1 MRSGLRG
8 VKTRRTHAAVG
19 AVAALVAAAL
29 LVGGGGAPA
38 LGAGPACV
46 LAPQLRDLT
55 INQGLGSYTPLAWGK
70 DTLLR
75 LYMSQPSCAASGSLI
90 QVTGGTLTVAGGG
103 ANRTISATTPSLVS
117 VYPALATYSTAP
129 AVDSTGDVKFDL
141 PGSTLSPGGS
151 ELGFTATFTVTINYL
166 QQPNSRT
173 ALAPG
178 SVSFTARPGTTTPIT
193 APVAKKTNALR
204 VLVVP
209 MGDPTQLYNTQLTA
223 AGQQEIQRG
232 MLTLARIF
240 PLRDGIATLTDT
252 SPAGLAA
259 GLRYSISPTLLDV
272 RALMGTDLKFCGN
285 ATTFATLRGLL
296 AQFLQAWNSANPTT
310 PADRVLAVGDEAV
323 TKGSLDGCDEGRAAI
338 NGNEAWVR
346 LAYDTQGTTSN
357 AGALMGMELAHTMG
371 AVPAG
376 RNDGAFHSL
385 YTNSD
390 YLTGDLNRAFNIAT
404 RSVLAGTSDDHTVM
418 RLVAPWNN
426 TNTVLEKAD
435 WGLLLCRLGG
445 PLTSDCGTTAGTVGS
460 AAAGPAFVMS
470 GTTDG
475 SHGIDAGSIGTA
487 DGTKIVESY
496 FSQSATTLPDAASQY
511 RLVQKQGGAVL
522 QNQGVPIAT
531 ADTHHDGTT
540 SETNSGGAG
549 LFSIA
554 LPFNTSATRIELW
567 KGQPGPSGLLLY
579 ARDKTAA
586 PVVTS
591 ETTGSPILLALN
603 RTKVG
608 TVGPLAVRVTKP
620 TGTAR
625 ATPRSLR
632 IRPLAA
638 SAVTQNC
645 VITQDRSISGDT
657 PSSITFDNQSGV
669 AVSIYWLNYSGNR
682 IFYYAL
688 PSGQSYDQG
697 TWLTHPWVAVDDGGT
712 CLGYTISDQLQKTY
726 VIRAASEFVVNS
738 TNDPGDGTCDVAE
751 CTLREAINVAN
762 GTAGADTISFAIG
775 TGGSPQTI
783 QPASDLPTI
792 TGPVLIDGWSQG
804 GASYTGPP
812 LIDVDGN
819 ASVTSGLVIT
829 GANSTVRGLVVR
841 RFAGAGIQVTGS
853 GATGNH
859 IEGNYVGTNTVGSAG
874 AGNGGSGIQVTSGA
888 SNNTIGGTAASA
900 RNVVSGNGGHGILL
914 HGVTGNTVQGNY
926 AGTSADGAGAIP
938 NGIDGIA
945 VDGGS
950 GNTIGGTA
958 AGAGNLAS
966 GNTNQGISIFGVEF
980 PSTTGN
986 VVRGNIVGTNAAGT
1000 SAIANGTG
1008 VGDGIRMLNAINTTV
1023 VGNLISGNPY
1033 GVRIYGAVSTG
1044 NTVQGNYIG
1053 TDVTGTSAIPNAT
1066 GVLIEN
1072 AAGANTIGGASTG
1085 QGNLISGNTAAG
1097 IALNEGT
1104 GIVIQGNNIGANA
1117 SGSALG
1123 NGGNGIRLGAQ
1134 IPSGE
1139 FYTYVSATDTQVGG
1153 TAAAAA
1159 NVIVNNGQAGVAVV
1173 SGTGNSILRNSISA
1187 NGALGIDLVAD
1198 GVTPN
1203 DADDSDVGS
1212 NGLQNFPVITS
1223 AMKSGAS
1230 TRIQGTLDSTA
1241 STVFRIDYYANDT
1254 CDSSGNGEGQR
1265 WIGYSQQTS
1274 DSSGHLA
1281 IDTGSGITGPA
1292 SVGDWVSATA
1302 TDPNGNTSEFSA
1314 CKLVA
1319 AGVPAGKEQSNTT
1332 GTDDNANL
1340 DLLDLYLDCGTGKGK
1355 FPIALALSPG
1365 AGSDNAQANWTY
1377 NFDATLA
1384 CEGGKLAA
1392 NINDGFLRSG
1402 FTNTGTVQ
1410 IQSGQ
1415 KSPFSAI
1422 LSPGKGKT
1430 FLQYS
1435 AIPLKG
1441 IAVDPEDG
1449 ALTPHWKLIDSSN
1462 AIIKEA
1468 DGTTKDL
1475 SPGTNGWAP
1484 GVYTVELTATDS
1496 ASKPTTSTVSITILA
1511 DADNDGVPAAT
1522 ENGCLGSSD
1531 TNPMDAYADKDL
1543 DGIPNV
1549 DDPQPCTPQT
1559 GPYTAVMT
1567 FQPNPFPIPSSGNTV
1582 TVTVRVPY
1590 RSLNQVLAT
1599 SVAITKIN
1607 GDPFTL
1613 KSASWKVTD
1622 NVGTAFFDRQ
1632 ILAGYFTSHDIHNRN
1647 VVFTISGN
1655 SAAPPWSF
1663 EGVATTFIAG

>member
-1 MRSGLRG
+1 
-8 VKTRRTHAAVG
+8 
-19 AVAALVAAAL
+19 
-29 LVGGGGAPA
+29 
-38 LGAGPACV
+38 
-46 LAPQLRDLT
+46 LRDLT

-103 ANRTISATTPSLVS
+103 ANRTITATTPSLVS

-272 RALMGTDLKFCGN
+272 RPLMDGKFCGN

-418 RLVAPWNN
+418 RLVAPWSN

-475 SHGIDAGSIGTA
+475 SHGITPGSIGTA
-487 DGTKIVESY
+487 EGTKIVESY

-531 ADTHHDGTT
+531 ADTHHDGTP

-554 LPFNTSATRIELW
+554 LPFNTSATRIEFW
-567 KGQPGPSGLLLY
+567 KGSPGAGLLLY

-591 ETTGSPILLALN
+591 ETTGSPILLSLKGQS
-603 RTKVG
+603 KVG
-608 TVGPLAVRVTKP
+608 SVGPLAARVTK
-620 TGTAR
+620 AV
-625 ATPRSLR
+625 SLR
-632 IRPLAA
+632 PLRVLSGNA
-638 SAVTQNC
+638 NC
-645 VITQDRSISGDT
+645 VITQDHSISGDT

-669 AVSIYWLNYSGNR
+669 TVGIYWLDYDGNR
-682 IFYYAL
+682 VPYNTL
-688 PSGQSYDQG
+688 PSGASYDQP
-697 TWLTHPWVAVDDGGT
+697 TWLTHPWVAVDDVGN
-712 CLGYTISDQLQKTY
+712 CLGYTISDQLDKTY
-726 VIRAASEFVVNS
+726 VIRAPLVVNS
-738 TNDPGDGTCDVAE
+738 ADDVDDGACDATH
-751 CTLREAINVAN
+751 CSLREAINTAN
-762 GTAGADTISFAIG
+762 ANAGPDTIVFAIG
-775 TGGSPQTI
+775 TAAQTI
-783 QPASDLPTI
+783 QPTSGLPAI
-792 TGPVLIDGWSQG
+792 TEGVLIDGWSQG
-804 GASYTGPP
+804 GTSYAGPP
-812 LIDVDGN
+812 LIELDG
-819 ASVTSGLVIT
+819 SS
-829 GANSTVRGLVVR
+829 
-841 RFAGAGIQVTGS
+841 AGAGGLLITGSDSTVQGLAINRFSGAGIDVSGS
-853 GATGNH
+853 GATGNV
-859 IEGNYVGTNTVGSAG
+859 IKGNYIGTNAGGTAG
-874 AGNGGSGIQVTSGA
+874 AGNAGSGIQITGGA

-900 RNVVSGNGGHGILL
+900 RNVVSGNSGHGILL
-914 HGVTGNTVQGNY
+914 HGVTGNSVQGNY
-926 AGTSADGAGAIP
+926 AGTSADGSASIP

-945 VDGGS
+945 VDGG
-950 GNTIGGTA
+950 GNNTIGGTA
-958 AGAGNLAS
+958 SGAGNLAS
-966 GNTNQGISIFGVEF
+966 GNTNQGISIFGVDF
-980 PSTTGN
+980 PNTTGN
-986 VVRGNIVGTNAAGT
+986 VVRGNIVGTNAGGT

-1033 GVRIYGAVSTG
+1033 GVRINGAISTG

-1072 AAGANTIGGASTG
+1072 AAGANTIGGSSAG

-1104 GIVIQGNNIGANA
+1104 GIVIQGNKIGANA

-1139 FYTYVSATDTQVGG
+1139 FYTYVSATNTQVGG
-1153 TAAAAA
+1153 TTAAAA
-1159 NVIVNNGQAGVAVV
+1159 NVIANNGQAGVAVV

-1212 NGLQNFPVITS
+1212 NGLQNFPIITDARS
-1223 AMKSGAS
+1223 DGLA
-1230 TRIQGTLDSTA
+1230 GTLHSAPSATYRLEFFSNA
-1241 STVFRIDYYANDT
+1241 A
-1254 CDSSGNGEGQR
+1254 CDASGNGEGKTFL
-1265 WIGYSQQTS
+1265 GTTNVTTNGAGDASFS
-1274 DSSGHLA
+1274 FA
-1281 IDTGSGITGPA
+1281 VPIT
-1292 SVGDWVSATA
+1292 VGEFATTTA
-1302 TDPNGNTSEFSA
+1302 TDSSNNTSEFSA
-1314 CKLVA
+1314 CKVVA

-1377 NFDATLA
+1377 NYDATLA

-1462 AIIKEA
+1462 AIIKQA

-1522 ENGCLGSSD
+1522 ENDCLGSSD

-1549 DDPQPCTPQT
+1549 DDPQPCTPQA

-1567 FQPNPFPIPSSGNTV
+1567 FQPNPFPIPSSGNPV

-1590 RSLNQVLAT
+1590 RSLNQVVAT

-1632 ILAGYFTSHDIHNRN
+1632 ALAGYFTSHDIHNRN

-1655 SAAPPWSF
+1655 SAASGWSF
-1663 EGVATTFIAG
+1663 EGVATTFVAG